1 MAENNRSVFSQGSRS
16 QTSQLRC
23 WHDHAPPAGSKGGSS
38 LPPPA
43 SGAKWPQAFLG
54 LELHPSTLPLSL
66 CGFLPCVCLL
76 GHWSLDFAPILT
88 LGCSLPNDPKL
99 SYICKDPSP
108 NEVTGSGDQDLDRRL
123 GEPHFN
129 PLQPCNIQYVPVK
142 KGVSHRYF
150 EAL

>member
-1 MAENNRSVFSQGSRS
+1 MI
-16 QTSQLRC
+16 
-23 WHDHAPPAGSKGGSS
+23 
-38 LPPPA
+38 
-43 SGAKWPQAFLG
+43 
-54 LELHPSTLPLSL
+54 TLPLQALREGPPCLLQPQAPSGPRRSL
-66 CGFLPCVCLL
+66 AWSFIPPLCLCLYVASFPVCLL